1 MKCKNCGNSIPDQ
14 STFCPYC
21 GASLGQTQTQLSAD
35 ASQFTAPSPSSAQQP
50 VSLSAKAKGKVRIC
64 PKCGTLLGKKEK
76 VCSVCGEIM
85 PKPQKSHKAKTA
97 IISMSVVI
105 CLLLCST
112 VYFMLEMFQGNRAI
126 DELTA
131 EVTSMH
137 NQLDFYEQYVAVIDA
152 DRYHYHSYDCPELE
166 LPPLHIHTFINKKT
180 AKDQGYFPCP
190 NCQ

>member
-1 MKCKNCGNSIPDQ
+1 MKCKNCGNLIPDQ

-35 ASQFTAPSPSSAQQP
+35 ASQFAAPSPSSAQQP

-126 DELTA
+126 DELNETIT
-131 EVTSMH
+131 EWED
-137 NQLDFYEQYVAVIDA
+137 NYQQLYEKYIDA
-152 DRYHYHSYDCPELE
+152 KKDSDYWYKQYKYLYD
-166 LPPLHIHTFINKKT
+166 
-180 AKDQGYFPCP
+180 YYY
-190 NCQ
+190 

>member
-35 ASQFTAPSPSSAQQP
+35 APKFTAPSPSSAQQP

-105 CLLLCST
+105 CLLVCST
-112 VYFMLEMFQGNRAI
+112 VYFMLEMFQGNQAI
-126 DELTA
+126 DELREENKDLKA
-131 EVTSMH
+131 EVADLEADVKYYCDKAKN
-137 NQLDFYEQYVAVIDA
+137 NQSKINSLEQKI
-152 DRYHYHSYDCPELE
+152 
-166 LPPLHIHTFINKKT
+166 
-180 AKDQGYFPCP
+180 KDLNPWIGERSGQYSSPAYRP
-190 NCQ
+190 RR

>member
-1 MKCKNCGNSIPDQ
+1 MKCKNCGNLIPDQ

-35 ASQFTAPSPSSAQQP
+35 APKFTAPSPSSAQQP

-105 CLLLCST
+105 CLLVCST
-112 VYFMLEMFQGNRAI
+112 VYFMLEMFEGNRAI
-126 DELTA
+126 DELNETITEWEDKYQQLYDDYTRTKEDA
-131 EVTSMH
+131 EYYHQCYRT
-137 NQLDFYEQYVAVIDA
+137 YYRYYVS
-152 DRYHYHSYDCPELE
+152 R
-166 LPPLHIHTFINKKT
+166 NR
-180 AKDQGYFPCP
+180 
-190 NCQ
+190 

>member
-1 MKCKNCGNSIPDQ
+1 MKCKNCGNLIPDQ

-35 ASQFTAPSPSSAQQP
+35 APKFTAPSPSSAQQP

-85 PKPQKSHKAKTA
+85 PKPQKSHKAKAA

-105 CLLLCST
+105 CLLVCST

-126 DELTA
+126 DELNETIT
-131 EVTSMH
+131 EWED
-137 NQLDFYEQYVAVIDA
+137 NYQQLYEKYIDA
-152 DRYHYHSYDCPELE
+152 KKDSDYWYKQYKYLYD
-166 LPPLHIHTFINKKT
+166 
-180 AKDQGYFPCP
+180 YYY
-190 NCQ
+190 

>member
-1 MKCKNCGNSIPDQ
+1 MKCKNCGNSILDQ

-35 ASQFTAPSPSSAQQP
+35 APKFTAPSPSSAQQP

-126 DELTA
+126 DELNETIT
-131 EVTSMH
+131 EWED
-137 NQLDFYEQYVAVIDA
+137 NYQQLYEKYIDA
-152 DRYHYHSYDCPELE
+152 KKDSDYWYKQYKYLYD
-166 LPPLHIHTFINKKT
+166 
-180 AKDQGYFPCP
+180 YYY
-190 NCQ
+190 